1 MLKPP
6 PDFNER
12 AYQLKV
18 QGDISHDVDLVALLR
33 SHLNIEQCLDRV
45 ILHNVPDGK
54 PLLDFLQFS
63 QKLTVITEHEWV
75 PKPLCALIARI
86 NVIRN
91 RFSHDRD
98 DQHFTPEDEHAFRSI
113 VGSFKYHEK
122 FPDK

>member
-54 PLLDFLQFS
+54 PHPRLSAVF
-63 QKLTVITEHEWV
+63 
-75 PKPLCALIARI
+75 
-86 NVIRN
+86 
-91 RFSHDRD
+91 
-98 DQHFTPEDEHAFRSI
+98 PEAHRH
-113 VGSFKYHEK
+113 Y
-122 FPDK
+122 